1 MPHQQP
7 RGMCPAQVCRKP
19 KLNHQNTPK
28 PTGRM
33 TEEVAKGLPAWVC
46 RVLPRCWS
54 LARPSSQHTPCP
66 SSEAEHGGLAVVLG
80 EPAGAQLSAAAVPM
94 LL

>member
-33 TEEVAKGLPAWVC
+33 TEEVAKGLPACLGVQSPAQ
-46 RVLPRCWS
+46 VLVTGP
-54 LARPSSQHTPCP
+54 PQQ
-66 SSEAEHGGLAVVLG
+66 
-80 EPAGAQLSAAAVPM
+80 PAHPLPVFRSRAWWAGRGAG
-94 LL
+94 